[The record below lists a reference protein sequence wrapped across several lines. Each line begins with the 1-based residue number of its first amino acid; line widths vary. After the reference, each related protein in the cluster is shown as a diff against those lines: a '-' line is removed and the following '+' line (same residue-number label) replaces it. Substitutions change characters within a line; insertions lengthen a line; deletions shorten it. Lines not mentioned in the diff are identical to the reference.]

1 MNKLL
6 SRTIVFTSLLL
17 SFINIAN
24 AESFVASTNTTNSN
38 SELTL
43 KAYSKGSFKGKD
55 KQTKDSPF
63 AATNVI
69 KSELINGAKTAETT
83 NTKNSSKETN
93 ATGLIRADHIKIK
106 SARRNTLSN
115 SLINSTTPD
124 GMESHYTISA
134 SNSATLLHH
143 DSYSIYDAY
152 SFLLDDVDF
161 DGYYQSFSITF
172 DADFYPYS
180 YISYVNVYAELYL
193 SHNGGPWVHYY
204 STDVFTLYGQ
214 SEEDEYEVI
223 TTLQQGFT
231 PGSYDVLIDLYDA
244 DYEELVVSYS
254 ADDNNSLYALPL
266 ESTEYDQ
273 VYETEVIYSSGGSFN
288 FIVIL
293 TLTSLLLF
301 RNKFITS

>member
-17 SFINIAN
+17 NFTNIAN
-24 AESFVASTNTTNSN
+24 AESFVASANTTKSN
-38 SELTL
+38 SELII
-43 KAYSKGSFKGKD
+43 KAHSQGSFKGKE
-55 KQTKDSPF
+55 KQTKNSNI
-63 AATNVI
+63 AATEVI
-69 KSELINGAKTAETT
+69 KPEMTTANKTTVT
-83 NTKNSSKETN
+83 KSTKNLAKETN
-93 ATGLIRADHIKIK
+93 ATGLKRAEHIKMK
-106 SARRNTLSN
+106 SARKDTLSN
-115 SLINSTTPD
+115 PTTPD
-124 GMESHYTISA
+124 NMENHYTISA
-134 SNSATLLHH
+134 STNATLIHH

-172 DADFYPYS
+172 DADFYPYG
-180 YISYVNVYAELYL
+180 YINYANVYAELYL

-204 STDVFTLYGQ
+204 TTDVFTLYGQ
-214 SEEDEYEVI
+214 SEEDEYEVV

-273 VYETEVIYSSGGSFN
+273 VYETEVIYSSGGSIH
-288 FIVIL
+288 FIIIL
-293 TLTSLLLF
+293 SLITLMLF
-301 RNKFITS
+301 RKKFITA